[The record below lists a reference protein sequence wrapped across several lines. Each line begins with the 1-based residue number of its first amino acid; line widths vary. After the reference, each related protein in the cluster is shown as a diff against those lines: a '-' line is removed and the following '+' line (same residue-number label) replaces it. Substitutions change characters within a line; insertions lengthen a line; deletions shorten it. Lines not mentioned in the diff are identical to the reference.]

1 MMLKN
6 PVHKKETRVDLLD
19 LGGTTEKEYEDE
31 IVLNCESAARKSLI
45 R

>member
-6 PVHKKETRVDLLD
+6 SVHKKKETRVDLLN

-31 IVLNCESAARKSLI
+31 IVLNCENAARK
-45 R
+45 